1 MLRHRDERYVDR
13 VKSYR
18 GTFAYEKALRKRRV
32 WVEPLFAEAK
42 DWHGLGR
49 FRIRRLEKV
58 NIEALLIASGQNIK
72 RLVAARERGPRKM
85 AQAADFRPPDRVSH
99 CRSHVSGRWP
109 SLAGAKAYFNRLWC
123 LAYEVVPRY
132 VTLPI
137 PNCTL

>member
-1 MLRHRDERYVDR
+1 VAFQAALQLDETVARIEHEQGRGNPVRQDALSDLSTARPPRRWRPLLRADAPRIQGASPTSR
-13 VKSYR
+13 
-18 GTFAYEKALRKRRV
+18 ARRR
-32 WVEPLFAEAK
+32 A
-42 DWHGLGR
+42 GR
-49 FRIRRLEKV
+49 LV

-123 LAYEVVPRY
+123 PYS
-132 VTLPI
+132 I
-137 PNCTL
+137 S